1 MSGQLQL
8 VSESPDSGPDNVI
21 DRCSSDL
28 IRPTNKDMT
37 FPKNNSRI
45 FTVSP
50 FHISWSSLCAIVF
63 L

>member
-8 VSESPDSGPDNVI
+8 VSESPDSGPDVI
-21 DRCSSDL
+21 NRCSSDL
-28 IRPTNKDMT
+28 IRSTNKDMT

-50 FHISWSSLCAIVF
+50 FHIS
-63 L
+63 